1 MGVGRPRLIAGIDEA
16 GRGPLAGPVVAA
28 AVILDP
34 QRPIEGLRD
43 SKKLTEKQRENLYD
57 EIFEKAR
64 AVGVGQSQRREI
76 DLINILNGTMAAMQ
90 RALDNLPLRP
100 EHLQIDGQHITLEH
114 SSQETIIKGDQK
126 VPAISA
132 ASIVA
137 KVTRDRI
144 MAQYHKVYPQ
154 YGFDRHKGYGTK
166 AHLAALAE
174 HGACP
179 IHRQSFRPVIEHL
192 PRWADVKGRK
202 ELGRLG
208 EQLAATH
215 LIEQG
220 YSIVDLNYNVVHT
233 GEIDIIALQGEVLVF
248 CEVKSQGRGQW
259 GEPQEQVDFRK
270 RDRIMAAAQQYTI
283 EKGIDSEVR
292 FDVISLKFTRA
303 GPVINHL
310 ENCIYAD

>member
-1 MGVGRPRLIAGIDEA
+1 VDNL
-16 GRGPLAGPVVAA
+16 
-28 AVILDP
+28 P
-34 QRPIEGLRD
+34 QRPD
-43 SKKLTEKQRENLYD
+43 
-57 EIFEKAR
+57 
-64 AVGVGQSQRREI
+64 
-76 DLINILNGTMAAMQ
+76 
-90 RALDNLPLRP
+90 
-100 EHLQIDGQHITLEH
+100 HLQIDGQHITLEH
-114 SSQETIIKGDQK
+114 PSQETIIGGDNK

-144 MAQYHKVYPQ
+144 MLEYHKVYPQ

-174 HGACP
+174 YGACP
-179 IHRQSFRPVIEHL
+179 IHRQSFGRVKDHL
-192 PRWADVKGRK
+192 PRWADVKGRP

-220 YSIVDLNYNVVHT
+220 YSIMEMNYLVVHS
-233 GEIDIIALQGEVLVF
+233 GEIDIIASQGAVLVF
-248 CEVKSQGRGQW
+248 CEVKSRGRGQW
-259 GEPQEQVDFRK
+259 GEPEDQVDFRK
-270 RDRIMAAAQQYTI
+270 RDRIMAAAQHYTV

-292 FDVISLKFTRA
+292 FDVISLKFTKA